1 MESKVMRLEDIKP
14 AEYNPR
20 VRLTEVD
27 HEYKALK
34 ASIDEF
40 GLVVPLIVNERT
52 GTLVSGHQRLNVMLA
67 EGVEETEVVI
77 VDMEPEREK
86 ALCIA
91 LNKISGQWDY
101 GALADILEEL
111 RDSPVDILA
120 TGFSD
125 DEIADLLGELQEEIG
140 GGEAPDVERGY
151 KRGRALYRG
160 RVHVPDSQ
168 RPVQGHDGRRP
179 GKGRLFKGESRG
191 RAEKEAVWEWKS
203 GKYRLRISG
212 KVSSIPVCGWK
223 KDRRSMSR

>member
-140 GGEAPDVERGY
+140 GRETPDVESVGKKEDTKEGVPCIVGEYTFRIPNGPY
-151 KRGRALYRG
+151 KDMMADVREKVGFSKEKVEAELKR
-160 RVHVPDSQ
+160 
-168 RPVQGHDGRRP
+168 
-179 GKGRLFKGESRG
+179 RLFGNGNQENT
-191 RAEKEAVWEWKS
+191 
-203 GKYRLRISG
+203 
-212 KVSSIPVCGWK
+212 
-223 KDRRSMSR
+223 D

>member
-140 GGEAPDVERGY
+140 GGEAPDVESVGKKEDTKEGVPCIVGEYTFRIPNGRY
-151 KRGRALYRG
+151 KDMMADVREKVGFSKEKVEAELKR
-160 RVHVPDSQ
+160 
-168 RPVQGHDGRRP
+168 
-179 GKGRLFKGESRG
+179 RLFGNGNQENT
-191 RAEKEAVWEWKS
+191 
-203 GKYRLRISG
+203 
-212 KVSSIPVCGWK
+212 
-223 KDRRSMSR
+223 D

>member
-1 MESKVMRLEDIKP
+1 MESGIMRLADIKP

-125 DEIADLLGELQEEIG
+125 DEIADLLGELQEEIDK
-140 GGEAPDVERGY
+140 ETPDVESVGKKEDTKEGVPCIVGEYTFRIPNGPY
-151 KRGRALYRG
+151 KDMMADVREKVGFSKEKVEGELKR
-160 RVHVPDSQ
+160 
-168 RPVQGHDGRRP
+168 
-179 GKGRLFKGESRG
+179 RLFGYGNQE
-191 RAEKEAVWEWKS
+191 
-203 GKYRLRISG
+203 
-212 KVSSIPVCGWK
+212 
-223 KDRRSMSR
+223 DTD

>member
-140 GGEAPDVERGY
+140 GGEAPDVESVGKKEDTKEGVPCIVGEYTFRIPNGLY
-151 KRGRALYRG
+151 KDMMADVREKVGFSKEKIEAELKR
-160 RVHVPDSQ
+160 
-168 RPVQGHDGRRP
+168 
-179 GKGRLFKGESRG
+179 RLFGNGNQENT
-191 RAEKEAVWEWKS
+191 
-203 GKYRLRISG
+203 
-212 KVSSIPVCGWK
+212 
-223 KDRRSMSR
+223 D

>member
-1 MESKVMRLEDIKP
+1 MESKVMRLADIKP

-77 VDMEPEREK
+77 VDMEPEGEK

-140 GGEAPDVERGY
+140 GGEAPDVESVGKKEDTKEGVPCIVGEYTFRIPNGPY
-151 KRGRALYRG
+151 KDMMADVREKVGFSKEKVEAELKR
-160 RVHVPDSQ
+160 
-168 RPVQGHDGRRP
+168 
-179 GKGRLFKGESRG
+179 RLFGNGNQENT
-191 RAEKEAVWEWKS
+191 
-203 GKYRLRISG
+203 
-212 KVSSIPVCGWK
+212 
-223 KDRRSMSR
+223 D

>member
-67 EGVEETEVVI
+67 EGVEESEVVI

-140 GGEAPDVERGY
+140 GGEAPDVESVGKKEDTKEGVPCIVGEYTFRIPNGPY
-151 KRGRALYRG
+151 KDMMADVREKVGFSKEKVEAELKR
-160 RVHVPDSQ
+160 
-168 RPVQGHDGRRP
+168 
-179 GKGRLFKGESRG
+179 RLFGNGNQENT
-191 RAEKEAVWEWKS
+191 
-203 GKYRLRISG
+203 
-212 KVSSIPVCGWK
+212 
-223 KDRRSMSR
+223 D

>member
-27 HEYKALK
+27 HEYKALR

-140 GGEAPDVERGY
+140 GGEAPDVESVGKKEDTKEGVPCIVGEYTFRIPNGPY
-151 KRGRALYRG
+151 KDMMADVREKVGFSKEKVEAELKR
-160 RVHVPDSQ
+160 
-168 RPVQGHDGRRP
+168 
-179 GKGRLFKGESRG
+179 RLFGNGNQENT
-191 RAEKEAVWEWKS
+191 
-203 GKYRLRISG
+203 
-212 KVSSIPVCGWK
+212 
-223 KDRRSMSR
+223 D

>member
-140 GGEAPDVERGY
+140 GGEAPDVESVGKKEDTKEGVHCIVGEYTFRIPNGPY
-151 KRGRALYRG
+151 KDMMADVREKVGFSKEKVEAELKR
-160 RVHVPDSQ
+160 
-168 RPVQGHDGRRP
+168 
-179 GKGRLFKGESRG
+179 RLFGNGNQENT
-191 RAEKEAVWEWKS
+191 
-203 GKYRLRISG
+203 
-212 KVSSIPVCGWK
+212 
-223 KDRRSMSR
+223 D

>member
-1 MESKVMRLEDIKP
+1 MESKVMRLADIKP

-40 GLVVPLIVNERT
+40 GLVVPLIINERT
-52 GTLVSGHQRLNVMLA
+52 GTLVSGHQRLNVMLS

-140 GGEAPDVERGY
+140 DRDTPDVESGGKKEDTKEGVPCIVGEYTFRIPTGPY
-151 KRGRALYRG
+151 KDMMADVREKVGFSKEKVEGELKR
-160 RVHVPDSQ
+160 
-168 RPVQGHDGRRP
+168 
-179 GKGRLFKGESRG
+179 RLFGNGNQE
-191 RAEKEAVWEWKS
+191 
-203 GKYRLRISG
+203 
-212 KVSSIPVCGWK
+212 
-223 KDRRSMSR
+223 DTD

>member
-1 MESKVMRLEDIKP
+1 MESKVMRLADIKP

-52 GTLVSGHQRLNVMLA
+52 GTLVSGHQRLNVMLS
-67 EGVEETEVVI
+67 EGVEETEVGI

-140 GGEAPDVERGY
+140 GGEAPDVESVGKKEDTKEGVPCIVGEYTFRIPNGPY
-151 KRGRALYRG
+151 KDMMADVREKVGFSKEKVEAELKR
-160 RVHVPDSQ
+160 
-168 RPVQGHDGRRP
+168 
-179 GKGRLFKGESRG
+179 RLFGNGNQENT
-191 RAEKEAVWEWKS
+191 
-203 GKYRLRISG
+203 
-212 KVSSIPVCGWK
+212 
-223 KDRRSMSR
+223 D

>member
-91 LNKISGQWDY
+91 LNKIKGDWDMEKLA
-101 GALADILEEL
+101 ALLGDDDISVFPTGFMDGEVDLDKYLESATEEFVGSVDDADAKPPKATDGEIREEL
-111 RDSPVDILA
+111 RVI
-120 TGFSD
+120 
-125 DEIADLLGELQEEIG
+125 
-140 GGEAPDVERGY
+140 
-151 KRGRALYRG
+151 
-160 RVHVPDSQ
+160 
-168 RPVQGHDGRRP
+168 
-179 GKGRLFKGESRG
+179 
-191 RAEKEAVWEWKS
+191 
-203 GKYRLRISG
+203 
-212 KVSSIPVCGWK
+212 
-223 KDRRSMSR
+223 

>member
-1 MESKVMRLEDIKP
+1 MKCRTMKLADIKP

-20 VRLTEVD
+20 VRLEEVD

-67 EGVEETEVVI
+67 DGVEETEVII
-77 VDMEPEREK
+77 VNMELEKEK

-125 DEIADLLGELQEEIG
+125 DEIADLLGELQEEINA
-140 GGEAPDVERGY
+140 EETPDVESVGKKKDTKDGVPCIVGEYTFRIPNGLY
-151 KRGRALYRG
+151 KDMMADVREKVGFSKEKVEGELKR
-160 RVHVPDSQ
+160 
-168 RPVQGHDGRRP
+168 
-179 GKGRLFKGESRG
+179 RLFGNG
-191 RAEKEAVWEWKS
+191 N
-203 GKYRLRISG
+203 
-212 KVSSIPVCGWK
+212 
-223 KDRRSMSR
+223 

>member
-1 MESKVMRLEDIKP
+1 MESRVMRLADIKP

-20 VRLTEVD
+20 VRLTEMD

-40 GLVVPLIVNERT
+40 GLVVLLIVNERT
-52 GTLVSGHQRLNVMLA
+52 GTLVSGHQRLNVMLS

-125 DEIADLLGELQEEIG
+125 DEIADLLGELQEETG
-140 GGEAPDVERGY
+140 SGETPNVESVGKKEDTKEGVPCIVGEYKFRISTGPYKDMMADVREKVGFSKEKVEAEL
-151 KRGRALYRG
+151 KR
-160 RVHVPDSQ
+160 
-168 RPVQGHDGRRP
+168 
-179 GKGRLFKGESRG
+179 RLFGNGNQENT
-191 RAEKEAVWEWKS
+191 
-203 GKYRLRISG
+203 
-212 KVSSIPVCGWK
+212 
-223 KDRRSMSR
+223 D

>member
-1 MESKVMRLEDIKP
+1 MESKVMRLADIKP

-125 DEIADLLGELQEEIG
+125 DEIADLLGGLQEEIG
-140 GGEAPDVERGY
+140 GGEAPDVESVGKKEDTKEGVPCIVGEYTFRIPNGPY
-151 KRGRALYRG
+151 KDMMADVREKVGFSKEKVEAELKR
-160 RVHVPDSQ
+160 
-168 RPVQGHDGRRP
+168 
-179 GKGRLFKGESRG
+179 RLFGNGNQENT
-191 RAEKEAVWEWKS
+191 
-203 GKYRLRISG
+203 
-212 KVSSIPVCGWK
+212 
-223 KDRRSMSR
+223 D

>member
-86 ALCIA
+86 PLCIA

-140 GGEAPDVERGY
+140 GGEAPDVESVGKKEDTKEGVPCIVGEYTFRIPNGPY
-151 KRGRALYRG
+151 KDMMADVREKVGFSKEKVEAELKR
-160 RVHVPDSQ
+160 
-168 RPVQGHDGRRP
+168 
-179 GKGRLFKGESRG
+179 RLFGNGNQENT
-191 RAEKEAVWEWKS
+191 
-203 GKYRLRISG
+203 
-212 KVSSIPVCGWK
+212 
-223 KDRRSMSR
+223 D

>member
-1 MESKVMRLEDIKP
+1 MESRTMRLADIKP

-77 VDMEPEREK
+77 VDMEPEKEK

-125 DEIADLLGELQEEIG
+125 DEIAELLGELQEEIG
-140 GGEAPDVERGY
+140 DGETPDVESVGKKEDTKEGVPCIVGEYTFRIPNGPY
-151 KRGRALYRG
+151 KDMMADVREKVGFSKEKVEGELKR
-160 RVHVPDSQ
+160 
-168 RPVQGHDGRRP
+168 
-179 GKGRLFKGESRG
+179 RLFGNGNQENT
-191 RAEKEAVWEWKS
+191 
-203 GKYRLRISG
+203 
-212 KVSSIPVCGWK
+212 
-223 KDRRSMSR
+223 D

>member
-1 MESKVMRLEDIKP
+1 MESRVMRLADIKP

-34 ASIDEF
+34 ASIDQF

-52 GTLVSGHQRLNVMLA
+52 GTLVSGHQRLNVMLS

-140 GGEAPDVERGY
+140 GGEAPDVESVGKKEDTKEGVPCIVGEYTFRIPNGPY
-151 KRGRALYRG
+151 KDMMADVREKVGFSKEKVEAELKR
-160 RVHVPDSQ
+160 
-168 RPVQGHDGRRP
+168 
-179 GKGRLFKGESRG
+179 RLFGNGNQENT
-191 RAEKEAVWEWKS
+191 
-203 GKYRLRISG
+203 
-212 KVSSIPVCGWK
+212 
-223 KDRRSMSR
+223 D

>member
-1 MESKVMRLEDIKP
+1 MSAYQGTGSFVHNQR
-14 AEYNPR
+14 NHQ
-20 VRLTEVD
+20 TE
-27 HEYKALK
+27 
-34 ASIDEF
+34 
-40 GLVVPLIVNERT
+40 LVNTGFQCLVFVIHFRQAHSRIVNERT

-140 GGEAPDVERGY
+140 GGEAPDVESVGKKEDTKEGVPCIVGEYTFRIPNGPY
-151 KRGRALYRG
+151 KDMMADVREKVGFSKEKVEAELKR
-160 RVHVPDSQ
+160 
-168 RPVQGHDGRRP
+168 
-179 GKGRLFKGESRG
+179 RLFGNGNQENT
-191 RAEKEAVWEWKS
+191 
-203 GKYRLRISG
+203 
-212 KVSSIPVCGWK
+212 
-223 KDRRSMSR
+223 D

>member
-1 MESKVMRLEDIKP
+1 MESRKMRLADIMP

-34 ASIDEF
+34 ASINEF

-120 TGFSD
+120 TGFTD
-125 DEIADLLGELQEEIG
+125 NEIADLLGELQDEIN
-140 GGEAPDVERGY
+140 GETPDVESVGKKEDTKEGVPCMVGEYTFRIPNGPY
-151 KRGRALYRG
+151 KDMMADVREKVGFSKEKVEGELKR
-160 RVHVPDSQ
+160 
-168 RPVQGHDGRRP
+168 
-179 GKGRLFKGESRG
+179 RLFGNGNQE
-191 RAEKEAVWEWKS
+191 
-203 GKYRLRISG
+203 
-212 KVSSIPVCGWK
+212 
-223 KDRRSMSR
+223 DTD

>member
-1 MESKVMRLEDIKP
+1 MESKVMRLADIKP

-140 GGEAPDVERGY
+140 GGEAPDVESVGKKEDTKDVVPCIVGESTFRIPNGPY
-151 KRGRALYRG
+151 KDMMADVREKVGFSKEKVEAELKR
-160 RVHVPDSQ
+160 
-168 RPVQGHDGRRP
+168 
-179 GKGRLFKGESRG
+179 RLFGNGNQENT
-191 RAEKEAVWEWKS
+191 
-203 GKYRLRISG
+203 
-212 KVSSIPVCGWK
+212 
-223 KDRRSMSR
+223 D